1 MDGPSMWHAV
11 AVSQIALF
19 GRGEKS
25 NELVFIEEAKMRDLQ
40 AMKLAELRD
49 LIDQE
54 LKKSQF

>member
-1 MDGPSMWHAV
+1 MWHAV